1 MKKVFELLFI
11 FMTKCAYIYMYIGL
25 DKFTQWIQ
33 QILTPRPVNKHV
45 ATPPLTVAQDGASSH
60 SKSNSEVRS

>member
-1 MKKVFELLFI
+1 
-11 FMTKCAYIYMYIGL
+11 MYIGL

-33 QILTPRPVNKHV
+33 QILTPRPVNKYV